1 MKRLFAMALACMLA
15 LTAPVCACAEDA
27 ETDWYTLEE
36 GNTAITVRLPGNT
49 KFGLDWKCE
58 ISAPEVMEQTGEEQL
73 LGESEGV
80 AGTPFTRVFRF
91 TARAGQSGAVSLIF
105 RYADADELETVRTFV
120 LETVAD
126 ETGAIALNSVFEQ
139 QPYVDWCE
147 TDGDT
152 VTVYLSAGCEWSYE
166 VLDPQ
171 ALAPAQERME
181 EDGGMAVSFRLA
193 EGAPE
198 NIELVVTCTEPESRA
213 LRMRMITLRAE
224 KGAPLFVERV
234 SELRMFE

>member
-1 MKRLFAMALACMLA
+1 MKRLFAMALTCMLA
-15 LTAPVCACAEDA
+15 LTASVCACAEDA

-36 GNTAITVRLPGNT
+36 GNTAITVRLPGNM

-147 TDGDT
+147 TGGDT
-152 VTVYLSAGCEWSYE
+152 VTVYLPAGCEWSYE

-171 ALAPAQERME
+171 ALAPAQERM
-181 EDGGMAVSFRLA
+181 
-193 EGAPE
+193 
-198 NIELVVTCTEPESRA
+198 
-213 LRMRMITLRAE
+213 
-224 KGAPLFVERV
+224 
-234 SELRMFE
+234 

>member
-139 QPYVDWCE
+139 QPYADWCE

-152 VTVYLSAGCEWSYE
+152 VTVYLPPGANGAMRCSTHRRSRPRRSAWRRTAAWRFPS
-166 VLDPQ
+166 
-171 ALAPAQERME
+171 
-181 EDGGMAVSFRLA
+181 
-193 EGAPE
+193 
-198 NIELVVTCTEPESRA
+198 A
-213 LRMRMITLRAE
+213 LRRARRE
-224 KGAPLFVERV
+224 HRAGRNLHGARKPRAAHARDYAAGGKGRSALCGARKRIENV
-234 SELRMFE
+234 

>member
-1 MKRLFAMALACMLA
+1 MKRLFAMALTCMLA
-15 LTAPVCACAEDA
+15 LTASVCACAEDA

-36 GNTAITVRLPGNT
+36 GNTAITVRLPGNM

-120 LETVAD
+120 LETVVD

-139 QPYVDWCE
+139 QP
-147 TDGDT
+147 
-152 VTVYLSAGCEWSYE
+152 
-166 VLDPQ
+166 
-171 ALAPAQERME
+171 
-181 EDGGMAVSFRLA
+181 
-193 EGAPE
+193 
-198 NIELVVTCTEPESRA
+198 
-213 LRMRMITLRAE
+213 
-224 KGAPLFVERV
+224 
-234 SELRMFE
+234 

>member
-80 AGTPFTRVFRF
+80 KPC
-91 TARAGQSGAVSLIF
+91 AR
-105 RYADADELETVRTFV
+105 
-120 LETVAD
+120 
-126 ETGAIALNSVFEQ
+126 
-139 QPYVDWCE
+139 
-147 TDGDT
+147 
-152 VTVYLSAGCEWSYE
+152 SYWKRW
-166 VLDPQ
+166 Q
-171 ALAPAQERME
+171 MKPA
-181 EDGGMAVSFRLA
+181 RL
-193 EGAPE
+193 
-198 NIELVVTCTEPESRA
+198 R
-213 LRMRMITLRAE
+213 
-224 KGAPLFVERV
+224 
-234 SELRMFE
+234 